1 MTEGSNSSDHL
12 HTRVRVQKTTTG
24 RLLGVAVMIP
34 AEIIGE
40 FVKDDPETLD
50 IQFGI
55 LPEGIRLKVRGGT
68 P

>member
-34 AEIIGE
+34 AEIVGNFIKNDVE
-40 FVKDDPETLD
+40 KIEIEIEAITE
-50 IQFGI
+50 GI
-55 LPEGIRLKVRGGT
+55 LLKIAD
-68 P
+68 